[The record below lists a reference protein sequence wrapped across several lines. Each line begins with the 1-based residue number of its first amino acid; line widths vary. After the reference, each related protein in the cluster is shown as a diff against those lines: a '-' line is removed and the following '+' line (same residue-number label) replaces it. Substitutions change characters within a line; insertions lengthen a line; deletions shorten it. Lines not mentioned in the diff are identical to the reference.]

1 MSEGLFGIHGAA
13 LEIRSQRMG
22 VLGSNIANAATPG
35 YKARDVDFA
44 SALQARL
51 GGAAADRAT
60 DAAIQYRIPTMASLD
75 GNTVEMSTE
84 QAALRA
90 RRRHRDAQFPAR
102 AGRNRH
108 PRDPGRMTMSGPTS
122 FFQVGHRA
130 MSAQFVRMNTAAS
143 TSPMPADRRQRGRGL
158 PAHAHRSNRNSTGPG
173 LSSVRVG
180 GVVREDVAAIRR
192 HDPGHPL
199 ADENGDVWEAPVDE
213 NAEMVEMLEARAS
226 TATWSKRCRPPSNSC
241 SKR

>member
-84 QAALRA
+84 QVAFAENA
-90 RRRHRDAQFPAR
+90 VAY
-102 AGRNRH
+102 
-108 PRDPGRMTMSGPTS
+108 
-122 FFQVGHRA
+122 
-130 MSAQFVRMNTAAS
+130 TA
-143 TSPMPADRRQRGRGL
+143 TLNFLRGRVETVT
-158 PAHAHRSNRNSTGPG
+158 R
-173 LSSVRVG
+173 
-180 GVVREDVAAIRR
+180 AIR
-192 HDPGHPL
+192 G
-199 ADENGDVWEAPVDE
+199 E
-213 NAEMVEMLEARAS
+213 
-226 TATWSKRCRPPSNSC
+226 
-241 SKR
+241 